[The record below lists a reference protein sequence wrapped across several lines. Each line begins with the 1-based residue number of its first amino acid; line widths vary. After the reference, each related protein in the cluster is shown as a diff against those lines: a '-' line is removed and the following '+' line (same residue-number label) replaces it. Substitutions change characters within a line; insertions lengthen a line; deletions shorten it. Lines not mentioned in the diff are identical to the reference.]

1 MNKTSHLTT
10 VKPTIETTT
19 RKKPSSKVKQAR
31 KEFFPRKKVD
41 ALMGAVANPN
51 DKRGSLDCNR
61 PSSLSGYE
69 CNHRHTVRPSQGR
82 RLN

>member
-41 ALMGAVANPN
+41 GAS
-51 DKRGSLDCNR
+51 DGS
-61 PSSLSGYE
+61 G
-69 CNHRHTVRPSQGR
+69 SQPE
-82 RLN
+82 